1 MNKNGRKILEIDI
14 ASLGG
19 HVYSKKQVGWPV
31 KAISLHFLLS
41 PICQAYCTLAH
52 LLVYLAGL
60 PIWLPSLFASTLFLG
75 AQVIVSNKK
84 YFI

>member
-1 MNKNGRKILEIDI
+1 MNKNGRKNLEIDI

-41 PICQAYCTLAH
+41 PICQAYSGSLAS
-52 LLVYLAGL
+52 VSGWSTYLAPFTFCFYLVPG
-60 PIWLPSLFASTLFLG
+60 STSYS
-75 AQVIVSNKK
+75 Q
-84 YFI
+84 